1 MKRATSFLLTW
12 AMLLAMVPATVLAAT
27 GTANG
32 TAAVRWDVYHEDGVD
47 TAKKG
52 WLTFDAAEFEN
63 HTVDFYRENG
73 DEDVLLNSET
83 TFCYPGDTAASANLF
98 ERDLID
104 PVVTGDYYAIITDS
118 NGTAVQSPLYHYVR
132 PEASLAVCDLAWDED
147 KRAATWTDEFADNS
161 VVERYWVQFY
171 CNPNEDNKADA
182 EFVESL
188 DFLPTDEP
196 PCVLPDYILT
206 TGGSGWY
213 YFRVRVWTGDVTK
226 AVTGKMS
233 GLSGGIYL
241 EAPAPSLSVEAPEWD
256 DDMTMTWTDTSLKPE
271 AVERYWVQFLCNH
284 DADDPDKAYSV
295 RYRNYYA
302 DKAPHV
308 VPEAILEE
316 GGSGWYYFRVQAISY
331 DTTEVPDS
339 LWSELSK
346 GFYYEADTTG
356 GDGEP
361 EPAATPTDILWGVRR
376 WQAGD
381 YEEVPGML
389 SFDAK
394 PGENYLMQFYRQEDS
409 GDQLVFSY
417 TVSCEKEDIYVTQN
431 LFASYTKLDRVT
443 SGAYYC
449 VITPLGDDVNTCKGE
464 PATSGI
470 WEYVRPDNI
479 LTVSAPVWGENQAVC
494 WTNEFTDGSALDYYR
509 ANFYFNPTEDNADK
523 AEYVDFAIYRT
534 GSEPFAAPAE
544 MFDENGTGWYYFC
557 MRTRSVDPTKALG
570 TDYTDLSAAL
580 YYDPDGTIGC
590 VHISGEAVVSRVE
603 PTCAESGVETS
614 VVTCT
619 VCGEELS
626 RTIVEIPALGHTP
639 GEAVAENRVEP
650 TETASGSYDSVVYC
664 TVCSAQM
671 SRETVALPTT
681 GTPAE
686 DADFPASAEET
697 LTGMEKAVYDALQG
711 CFKQIASGELE
722 TPVVKISMESLGLDG
737 TFTAADLGVDA
748 LVEGSSI
755 TQEAVDALYA
765 KLDFDSKL
773 VIYALLADYP
783 FDQFWFDKTKGVTIS
798 YPTCSSTGTT
808 IRFAEDGVMTIRMA
822 VSQEYAVMVDD
833 SHYDPYA
840 VDPAALET
848 FGVAAARAKAQSI
861 VQANADKSDI
871 EKLAAYRDAICEA
884 VTYNSFAAETDGYP
898 YGNPW
903 QLIYV
908 FDGDH
913 NTNVVCEGYA
923 KAFQY
928 LCDLTAFDDDIQ
940 CYTVDGVMDGG
951 TGAGDHMWNV
961 MLMPN
966 GERYLVD
973 ITNCDEGSVGH
984 PDYLFLAGDDNDGA
998 YGNDCVITIPEHALD
1013 NNMIALG
1020 GTILYEYHSV
1030 TNTLWGSELLDIA
1043 DSDYATSQEPPVHTH
1058 TEAVKTGTAATCT
1071 KTGLT
1076 DGTYC
1081 LTCGEELIAQ
1091 QVIPALGHAEGETV
1105 EVERVEPTCTQ
1116 NGHSITQRT
1125 CTNCGET
1132 VYSRVTQ
1139 LPATGHTPGEAM
1151 EENRVEPTVKTEGCY
1166 DSVVYCTLCSA
1177 ELSREKITIPA
1188 LTEPTFAVSGLVTAH
1203 DGSQPGE
1210 AIAIALKQGSTT
1222 VSETRTNAAGVY
1234 LLNGVTAGIYNL
1246 VATQADGRST
1256 VLLVEITEDGLL
1268 DTIAL
1273 PEKNISTQ
1281 VTVSQDSPAIVVGG
1295 LDAEAEASATDDQPL
1310 TMSMTLELKSEVTDN
1325 TDLSQEE
1332 QQLQETQEAIKAQVT
1347 EDADRTMLF
1356 LEIQVE
1362 KAQETISETINLLE
1376 IRVPYETRGRQ
1387 NFQVL
1392 RHHEGEVQVLGE
1404 TPNANGEYIQVF
1416 DGYIVIHAKMFSLY
1430 AITSLAEG
1438 AVHSHNWERVRY
1450 RWTKDGCTALQKCV
1464 GCEEELANPVEIKA
1478 KEGKLTLSQVPNG
1491 LRILI
1496 CSYEGERMTGSL
1508 LLTQPEAENDLT
1520 LTGET
1525 LRIFFLNSRHQPL
1538 MEPLTVE

>member
-1 MKRATSFLLTW
+1 MDR
-12 AMLLAMVPATVLAAT
+12 
-27 GTANG
+27 
-32 TAAVRWDVYHEDGVD
+32 R
-47 TAKKG
+47 
-52 WLTFDAAEFEN
+52 TF
-63 HTVDFYRENG
+63 
-73 DEDVLLNSET
+73 SC
-83 TFCYPGDTAASANLF
+83 FC
-98 ERDLID
+98 
-104 PVVTGDYYAIITDS
+104 
-118 NGTAVQSPLYHYVR
+118 
-132 PEASLAVCDLAWDED
+132 
-147 KRAATWTDEFADNS
+147 
-161 VVERYWVQFY
+161 
-171 CNPNEDNKADA
+171 
-182 EFVESL
+182 
-188 DFLPTDEP
+188 
-196 PCVLPDYILT
+196 
-206 TGGSGWY
+206 
-213 YFRVRVWTGDVTK
+213 
-226 AVTGKMS
+226 
-233 GLSGGIYL
+233 
-241 EAPAPSLSVEAPEWD
+241 
-256 DDMTMTWTDTSLKPE
+256 
-271 AVERYWVQFLCNH
+271 
-284 DADDPDKAYSV
+284 
-295 RYRNYYA
+295 
-302 DKAPHV
+302 
-308 VPEAILEE
+308 
-316 GGSGWYYFRVQAISY
+316 
-331 DTTEVPDS
+331 
-339 LWSELSK
+339 
-346 GFYYEADTTG
+346 
-356 GDGEP
+356 
-361 EPAATPTDILWGVRR
+361 
-376 WQAGD
+376 
-381 YEEVPGML
+381 
-389 SFDAK
+389 
-394 PGENYLMQFYRQEDS
+394 
-409 GDQLVFSY
+409 
-417 TVSCEKEDIYVTQN
+417 
-431 LFASYTKLDRVT
+431 
-443 SGAYYC
+443 
-449 VITPLGDDVNTCKGE
+449 
-464 PATSGI
+464 
-470 WEYVRPDNI
+470 
-479 LTVSAPVWGENQAVC
+479 
-494 WTNEFTDGSALDYYR
+494 
-509 ANFYFNPTEDNADK
+509 
-523 AEYVDFAIYRT
+523 
-534 GSEPFAAPAE
+534 
-544 MFDENGTGWYYFC
+544 
-557 MRTRSVDPTKALG
+557 
-570 TDYTDLSAAL
+570 
-580 YYDPDGTIGC
+580 
-590 VHISGEAVVSRVE
+590 
-603 PTCAESGVETS
+603 
-614 VVTCT
+614 
-619 VCGEELS
+619 
-626 RTIVEIPALGHTP
+626 
-639 GEAVAENRVEP
+639 
-650 TETASGSYDSVVYC
+650 
-664 TVCSAQM
+664 
-671 SRETVALPTT
+671 
-681 GTPAE
+681 
-686 DADFPASAEET
+686 
-697 LTGMEKAVYDALQG
+697 
-711 CFKQIASGELE
+711 
-722 TPVVKISMESLGLDG
+722 
-737 TFTAADLGVDA
+737 
-748 LVEGSSI
+748 
-755 TQEAVDALYA
+755 
-765 KLDFDSKL
+765 
-773 VIYALLADYP
+773 
-783 FDQFWFDKTKGVTIS
+783 
-798 YPTCSSTGTT
+798 
-808 IRFAEDGVMTIRMA
+808 
-822 VSQEYAVMVDD
+822 
-833 SHYDPYA
+833 
-840 VDPAALET
+840 
-848 FGVAAARAKAQSI
+848 
-861 VQANADKSDI
+861 
-871 EKLAAYRDAICEA
+871 
-884 VTYNSFAAETDGYP
+884 
-898 YGNPW
+898 
-903 QLIYV
+903 
-908 FDGDH
+908 
-913 NTNVVCEGYA
+913 A

-1139 LPATGHTPGEAM
+1139 LPATGHT
-1151 EENRVEPTVKTEGCY
+1151 
-1166 DSVVYCTLCSA
+1166 
-1177 ELSREKITIPA
+1177 
-1188 LTEPTFAVSGLVTAH
+1188 
-1203 DGSQPGE
+1203 PGE

-1438 AVHSHNWERVRY
+1438 AVHSHNWEQVRY

-1478 KEGKLTLSQVPNG
+1478 KEGKLTLSQVPDG

-1508 LLTQPEAENDLT
+1508 LLTQPEVENDLT

-1525 LRIFFLNSRHQPL
+1525 LQIFFLNSRHQPL